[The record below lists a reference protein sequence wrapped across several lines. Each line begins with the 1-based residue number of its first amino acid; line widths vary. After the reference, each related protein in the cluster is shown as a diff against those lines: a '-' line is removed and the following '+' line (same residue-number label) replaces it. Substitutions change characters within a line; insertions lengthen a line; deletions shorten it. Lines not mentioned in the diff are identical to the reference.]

1 MEQIRKMKFYTLP
14 IHIGNKCFKSKLMM
28 KKYLYSFLLLLTC
41 STSFAQYEYS
51 SVGKND
57 APVLG
62 LNWGLVGGGFT
73 AMLNNRDDLRADG
86 RLDPQFMNFSWAA
99 GVECMYWFQPT
110 FGFGGQLMY
119 WNAGAKYTGLD
130 TNTKYKLSATAKHT
144 YLKVPLMFYFKSYNR
159 YYPNRRTRLNVCF
172 GPYVAILSNYS
183 DVATLKDE
191 ANLEVAK
198 YGVEGDK
205 LNNNGITGKINGK
218 VFNPIDLGFVFGI
231 GGEVRLWKRTVVS
244 LLLRSDVG
252 ISNVENTKA
261 LKITYDGN
269 PTPQDLNY
277 WEGYYAKFISLTP
290 EDKAAGYGENRRA
303 TKNFSV
309 GAFLTLK
316 KYF

>member
-14 IHIGNKCFKSKLMM
+14 IRIGNNCFKSKLMM

-57 APVLG
+57 APVVG

-86 RLDPQFMNFSWAA
+86 RLDPQFMNFSWTA
-99 GVECMYWFQPT
+99 GAECMYWFQPT
-110 FGFGGQLMY
+110 FGFGGQLLY

-130 TNTKYKLSATAKHT
+130 TNTKYKLSAKASLT
-144 YLKVPLMFYFKSYNR
+144 YLKVPFLFYFKSFNR

-172 GPYVAILSNYS
+172 GPYAAILSNYS
-183 DVATLKDE
+183 DGGTLKDDQDKE
-191 ANLEVAK
+191 VGSFGVDGNVLES
-198 YGVEGDK
+198 
-205 LNNNGITGKINGK
+205 NGIKGKINGK
-218 VFNPIDLGFVFGI
+218 VYNPIDLGFVFGI
-231 GGEVRLWKRTVVS
+231 GGEIRLWKRTVVS
-244 LLLRSDVG
+244 LLVRSDVG

-277 WEGYYAKFISLTP
+277 WEGYYAKYISPSAVDLT
-290 EDKAAGYGENRRA
+290 EGYAQNRRA
-303 TKNFSV
+303 TKNFSI
-309 GAFLTLK
+309 GAFLTIK

>member
-1 MEQIRKMKFYTLP
+1 MEQIRKMKFYALP
-14 IHIGNKCFKSKLMM
+14 IRIGNNCFKSKLMM

-41 STSFAQYEYS
+41 STTFAQYEYS

-86 RLDPQFMNFSWAA
+86 RLDPQFMNFSWTA
-99 GVECMYWFQPT
+99 GAECMYWFQPT
-110 FGFGGQLMY
+110 FGFGGQLLY

-130 TNTKYKLSATAKHT
+130 TNTKYKLSAKASLT
-144 YLKVPLMFYFKSYNR
+144 YLKVPFLFYFKSFNR

-172 GPYVAILSNYS
+172 GPYAAILSNYS
-183 DVATLKDE
+183 DGGTLKDDQDKE
-191 ANLEVAK
+191 VGSFGVDGNVLES
-198 YGVEGDK
+198 
-205 LNNNGITGKINGK
+205 NGIKGKINGK
-218 VFNPIDLGFVFGI
+218 VYNPIDLGFVFGI
-231 GGEVRLWKRTVVS
+231 GGEIRLWKRTVVS
-244 LLLRSDVG
+244 LLVRSDVG

-277 WEGYYAKFISLTP
+277 WEGYYAKYISPSAVDLT
-290 EDKAAGYGENRRA
+290 EGYAQNRRA
-303 TKNFSV
+303 TKNFSI
-309 GAFLTLK
+309 GAFLTIK

>member
-73 AMLNNRDDLRADG
+73 AMLNNRDDLWADG

-130 TNTKYKLSATAKHT
+130 TNTKYKLSAKASLT
-144 YLKVPLMFYFKSYNR
+144 YLKVPFLFYFKSFNR

-172 GPYVAILSNYS
+172 GPYAAILSNYS
-183 DVATLKDE
+183 DGGTLKDE
-191 ANLEVAK
+191 ENKEVGSFGVDGNVLES
-198 YGVEGDK
+198 
-205 LNNNGITGKINGK
+205 NGIKGKINGK
-218 VFNPIDLGFVFGI
+218 VYNPIDLGFVFGI

-277 WEGYYAKFISLTP
+277 WEGYYAKYTSPSAVDLA
-290 EDKAAGYGENRRA
+290 EGYAQNRRA